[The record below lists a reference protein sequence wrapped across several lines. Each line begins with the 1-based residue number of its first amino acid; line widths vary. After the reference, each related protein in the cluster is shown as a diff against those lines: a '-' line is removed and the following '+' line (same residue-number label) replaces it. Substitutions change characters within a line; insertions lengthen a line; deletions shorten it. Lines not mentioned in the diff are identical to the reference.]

1 MGVCVWPIKPFVSN
15 TYIFQ
20 RRLSLM
26 FRLMRSAPQPIIAAV
41 HEAAIGGGLSMAYT
55 SDVRL
60 ASHDAVFRAQFIN
73 LGVGGADMG
82 SSYFLW
88 RIVGWGKAAE
98 MCLTGDKVLAKE
110 ALRIGLV
117 NHLYERKDLMPEA
130 MGMARRM
137 SKSSQMALQLT
148 KSAFNMALNG
158 MPYEDTVRVEDRG
171 QTLLGLAMLAGINT
185 TVQK

>member
-1 MGVCVWPIKPFVSN
+1 
-15 TYIFQ
+15 
-20 RRLSLM
+20 
-26 FRLMRSAPQPIIAAV
+26 
-41 HEAAIGGGLSMAYT
+41 
-55 SDVRL
+55 
-60 ASHDAVFRAQFIN
+60 
-73 LGVGGADMG
+73 
-82 SSYFLW
+82 
-88 RIVGWGKAAE
+88 
-98 MCLTGDKVLAKE
+98 
-110 ALRIGLV
+110 
-117 NHLYERKDLMPEA
+117 MPEA